1 MQEIT
6 IRAQRENNNL
16 YLAKLCKRDDLL
28 TVSCK
33 MGRFGHG
40 MMNRWVDEQIQKR
53 DNTDSLRD
61 RAKKIMVGEWRAEF
75 SCMADFY

>member
-1 MQEIT
+1 
-6 IRAQRENNNL
+6 
-16 YLAKLCKRDDLL
+16 
-28 TVSCK
+28 
-33 MGRFGHG
+33 